1 MTSGKIFASAWSQDR
16 STAGGTCTAM
26 GSCGP
31 ESGESIA
38 PLQEHLSA
46 GPGSPPLLPGGP
58 MVFTIR
64 NESSPIRLIPAYNLD
79 QQDPNDQD
87 RGGCA
92 RWQRPD
98 PGGAV

>member
-16 STAGGTCTAM
+16 STAGGTCAAV
-26 GSCGP
+26 GSSGL

-38 PLQEHLSA
+38 PLQEHLAA
-46 GPGSPPLLPGGP
+46 GPGSA
-58 MVFTIR
+58 
-64 NESSPIRLIPAYNLD
+64 SPIAGRAHGVYYSKRVVTYTTHPSVQPQPAGSH
-79 QQDPNDQD
+79 DQD

-98 PGGAV
+98 PAG